1 MFFFSFLDLESGTGS
16 IGKSGIDNTNKS
28 GNGERIGEK
37 YLSKLISLLEGNS
50 YIFPYINLIVSILYG
65 TCD

>member
-1 MFFFSFLDLESGTGS
+1 MESGTGS

-28 GNGERIGEK
+28 GNGERVGGK
-37 YLSKLISLLEGNS
+37 YISKLKSLLEGNS
-50 YIFPYINLIVSILYG
+50 YIFHYITLIISILYG